1 VEAEG
6 EKNRQ
11 VRQVVLEAVGERL
24 IQVWLMEVLQLL
36 YQVDKNKEK
45 QLPHKETLE
54 DQMVLKQ
61 DRHTLQVGEVE
72 QVK

>member
-36 YQVDKNKEK
+36 YQVDNNKEK

-54 DQMVLKQ
+54 DQMALKQ
-61 DRHTLQVGEVE
+61 DLHTLQVGEVE

>member
-36 YQVDKNKEK
+36 YQVDNNKEK

-61 DRHTLQVGEVE
+61 DLHTLQVGEVE

>member
-1 VEAEG
+1 
-6 EKNRQ
+6 
-11 VRQVVLEAVGERL
+11 
-24 IQVWLMEVLQLL
+24 MEVLQLL
-36 YQVDKNKEK
+36 YQVDNNKEK

-61 DRHTLQVGEVE
+61 DLHTLQVVEVE